1 MNQILLAVITTAC
14 TVAASLLVTYIFN
27 KVSGLPKRISEEK
40 KAHTQ
45 TIDDL
50 KKRDTEIEVQA
61 AKDKEELLAR
71 ITALEETTSHYPEY
85 RAQSLQI
92 QAQLQQ
98 SDRNILEVCDSIKAI
113 GEKLNDRLIELERRE
128 KNTLRKKILDEY
140 RLYTD
145 EHKNPQQAWTE
156 MEHHS
161 FFKLVEDY
169 ESLGGNDYVHSVVL
183 PAMNEL
189 DVIPMSKLE
198 QIKNLYNSRSAN

>member
-14 TVAASLLVTYIFN
+14 TVAVSLLVTYIFN
-27 KVSGLPKRISEEK
+27 KVSGVPKKISDEK
-40 KAHTQ
+40 KARVQ
-45 TIDDL
+45 TIEDL
-50 KKRDTEIEVQA
+50 KKKDDALDTKIDST
-61 AKDKEELLAR
+61 KLELLGR
-71 ITALEETTSHYPEY
+71 IEALEESTSHYPEY

-98 SDRNILEVCDSIKAI
+98 SDKNILAVCDSIKTI
-113 GEKLNDRLIELERRE
+113 GEKLNERLIELERRE

-189 DVIPMSKLE
+189 DVIPMSELQK
-198 QIKNLYNSRSAN
+198 IKDLYNSRSAN

>member
-14 TVAASLLVTYIFN
+14 TVAVSLLVTFIFN
-27 KVSGLPKRISEEK
+27 KVSGVPKKLADEK
-40 KAHTQ
+40 KARTQ
-45 TIDDL
+45 TIEDL
-50 KKRDTEIEVQA
+50 KK
-61 AKDKEELLAR
+61 KDDVLEAR
-71 ITALEETTSHYPEY
+71 IEALEETTSHYPEY

-98 SDRNILEVCDSIKAI
+98 SDKNILSVCDSIKAI
-113 GEKLNDRLIELERRE
+113 GEKLNERLIELERRE

-189 DVIPMSKLE
+189 DVIPMSKLDR
-198 QIKNLYNSRSAN
+198 IKDLYNSRSAN